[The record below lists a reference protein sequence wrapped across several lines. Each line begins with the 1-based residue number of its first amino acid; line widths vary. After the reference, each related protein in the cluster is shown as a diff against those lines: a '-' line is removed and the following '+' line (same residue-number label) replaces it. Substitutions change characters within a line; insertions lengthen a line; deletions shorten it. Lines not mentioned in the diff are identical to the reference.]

1 MRMDTTGMLKSLF
14 MSGQSPASGGN
25 ATVFEISP
33 RLSLL
38 DSCHKKIRLIGGA
51 PVAFLGGLVANRDQ
65 LTVACK
71 EAKVGYSGVIW
82 IQASVRVDTQAP
94 VSERDNSR

>member
-14 MSGQSPASGGN
+14 MSGQNPTSGGN

-51 PVAFLGGLVANRDQ
+51 PVAFLGGLVAPRSAISDIDCGPPLLNLNFPNIRI
-65 LTVACK
+65 V
-71 EAKVGYSGVIW
+71 
-82 IQASVRVDTQAP
+82 
-94 VSERDNSR
+94 

>member
-1 MRMDTTGMLKSLF
+1 MKACLKNFGKMRMDTTGMLKSLF

-25 ATVFEISP
+25 TTVFEISP

-51 PVAFLGGLVANRDQ
+51 PVAFLGGLVA
-65 LTVACK
+65 
-71 EAKVGYSGVIW
+71 
-82 IQASVRVDTQAP
+82 
-94 VSERDNSR
+94 